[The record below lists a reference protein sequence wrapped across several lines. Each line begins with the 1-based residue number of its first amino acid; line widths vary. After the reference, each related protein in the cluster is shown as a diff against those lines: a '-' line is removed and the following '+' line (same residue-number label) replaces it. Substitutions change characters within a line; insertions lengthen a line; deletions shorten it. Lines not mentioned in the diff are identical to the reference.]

1 MRTYSR
7 STGLIFRRNLDGWW
21 RDHRVSHQNLKS
33 DICVA
38 SWQAI
43 VRARRGG
50 SKATINVRSASRG
63 GFELFYTREDG
74 SPPEGW
80 RDARSRALRRIRATA
95 PRLATRLHNRYP
107 AYTCASPRV
116 RTCVRARKKVRR
128 CVRVNLCVCTY
139 VCGARKRLFVA
150 IRCWNIRVMRPA
162 ENRTDSLHIES
173 DIVARIVNALN
184 DFKIDCRT
192 SI

>member
-1 MRTYSR
+1 MEKISLVSHSFR
-7 STGLIFRRNLDGWW
+7 LIFRRNLDRWW
-21 RDHRVSHQNLKS
+21 RDHYVSHQNLKS
-33 DICVA
+33 DICIA

-63 GFELFYTREDG
+63 GFELFYARGDG
-74 SPPEGW
+74 SPEGW

-116 RTCVRARKKVRR
+116 RTCVRARKKVRW
-128 CVRVNLCVCTY
+128 CVRASMCEY
-139 VCGARKRLFVA
+139 VCGARKRLFVD
-150 IRCWNIRVMRPA
+150 IHRWNIRVMRPA
-162 ENRTDSLHIES
+162 ENRTDSLHIGS
-173 DIVARIVNALN
+173 DIVLQIVNM
-184 DFKIDCRT
+184 
-192 SI
+192 